1 MMVSVRPEQAR
12 GEFPVVELPKFFFL
26 KSKIQFFFLFPWEI
40 KYTKD
45 LALLAGFYL
54 MIISR

>member
-26 KSKIQFFFLFPWEI
+26 KSKIQFFFFFFPA
-40 KYTKD
+40 D
-45 LALLAGFYL
+45 PG
-54 MIISR
+54 